1 MKRIYLLLVLF
12 TCGKMLNAQGNYP
25 KPEYANYPYFFDKG
39 NQKLVA
45 LEKSS
50 AKIKNK
56 TKIMGYGG
64 STQEYVI
71 EGNKATVIIKSA
83 DTCEFIMTGM
93 NSMMDPSAMITLYS
107 FKPGGKERVAIMQQQ
122 GGRFGKDK
130 DNPDKISFNVKKEDD
145 KIIFVLPK
153 LAPGEYGFVNMMSM
167 SGGRSMDAFCFHV
180 D

>member
-1 MKRIYLLLVLF
+1 MKCIYLLLVLF
-12 TCGKMLNAQGNYP
+12 TCGKTLNAQGNYP

-50 AKIKNK
+50 ARMKNK
-56 TKIMGYGG
+56 MKIMGYGG

-71 EGNKATVIIKSA
+71 DGAKAAVIIKST
-83 DTCEFIMTGM
+83 DTCEFVMTGM
-93 NSMMDPSAMITLYS
+93 NSMMDPTSMITLYF
-107 FKPGGKERVAIMQQQ
+107 FKPGGKERVAVMQQQ

-153 LAPGEYGFVNMMSM
+153 LAPGEYGFVNMM
-167 SGGRSMDAFCFHV
+167 
-180 D
+180 

>member
-12 TCGKMLNAQGNYP
+12 TCGKILSAQGVYP
-25 KPEYANYPYFFDKG
+25 KPEYANLPYFFDKG

-56 TKIMGYGG
+56 MKMLGYGG
-64 STQEYVI
+64 STQEYI
-71 EGNKATVIIKSA
+71 IDGDKASVNIKSS
-83 DTCEFIMTGM
+83 DTCEFVMSGA
-93 NSMMDPSAMITLYS
+93 NQMMDASQMITLYS
-107 FKPGGKERVAIMQQQ
+107 FKSGGKERVAVMQQN
-122 GGRFGKDK
+122 GGKFSKDK

-153 LAPGEYGFVNMMSM
+153 LPPGEYGFVNMMGM
-167 SGGRSMDAFCFHV
+167 SGGRSMDAYCFHV